1 MKGGAIAA
9 PPQPVV
15 FNMLEDYDPH
25 RPNDYEQYKEERK
38 DLKEQQKRKRDWER
52 KQDADGSRSRSK
64 SRSRSRS
71 NSGSRSRSR
80 SRTRSR
86 SRSRT
91 ASPKKHTLSLQKS
104 DNNPVKINVNET
116 ADDAYMRRLKM
127 SQQQQI
133 SDSPK

>member
-52 KQDADGSRSRSK
+52 KQDDDGSRSR

-71 NSGSRSRSR
+71 NSGSRSRTR
-80 SRTRSR
+80 SRSR

-91 ASPKKHTLSLQKS
+91 ASPEKHTLSLQKS

-133 SDSPK
+133 SDPPK

>member
-52 KQDADGSRSRSK
+52 KQDADGSRSRS
-64 SRSRSRS
+64 RSRSRS
-71 NSGSRSRSR
+71 NSGSRSRTR
-80 SRTRSR
+80 SRSR

-91 ASPKKHTLSLQKS
+91 ASPEKHTLSLQKS

-133 SDSPK
+133 SDPPK